1 MLVEWVTPLSCDIR
15 PVSHGSCESCDP
27 PLMPRDITCK
37 SCGIPRYHAQV
48 MWHSSI
54 IVSEACDT
62 PPVSRDIMCK
72 SCDLPSSTGSWWLS
86 VICMTLTTYTH
97 TFTRWLKSS
106 WRTEYT
112 KCDSRLH
119 NWYSRQST
127 TLLLEEGKLFR
138 FSPFKLSVLVL
149 VLVPLCISQNFQDGP
164 RTVKS
169 HVLGEIFREVY
180 IRVLGGEFHCL
191 QCNAFWILSL
201 RTWGR
206 LSNNAPFLSPR
217 TVTDITDTSFVPL
230 VSRGRYIHCERSN
243 NRLLISLPSSFPTAW
258 DGSSETDSD
267 HSRRLPPG
275 PEGHEDRIRLS
286 QMVELPTAVRERPV
300 FFGIKPSFLPLAS
313 ITTLLLYK
321 TSTRVKVCVRNHM
334 TPAIHVMCKTCAW
347 VKQCTLIGVQDTH
360 HTHTF

>member
-138 FSPFKLSVLVL
+138 FSPFKLSVLVH
-149 VLVPLCISQNFQDGP
+149 VPLCISQNFQDGP